1 MTPLGEMSVKYTGTT
16 SNTKKNALIFAVLGF
31 VLSVVVVIVRRLTD
45 DTVRTGSD
53 IVNGLGMEVLGLF
66 RQRREKGVFKIE
78 QSAVREG
85 MGVKV

>member
-53 IVNGLGMEVLGLF
+53 IVNGLGMEVLGVIPTEEGK
-66 RQRREKGVFKIE
+66 RRV
-78 QSAVREG
+78 
-85 MGVKV
+85 